1 VNNGVNRPTWA
12 NATPTELAALY
23 RAVMLAPTL
32 EVCESLL
39 RDERVP
45 LSRLDPVWVRKLGRR

>member
-12 NATPTELAALY
+12 NATPAELAALY

-32 EVCESLL
+32 PVCEALL
-39 RDERVP
+39 RDETVP
-45 LSRLDPVWVRKLGRR
+45 IGQLDPVWVRKLGRR

>member
-12 NATPTELAALY
+12 NATPAEIAALY

-32 EVCESLL
+32 EVCEALL
-39 RDERVP
+39 RDEQVP